1 MSQFANDD
9 NLIEYEPQIREFGIQ
24 SFSDLHEKTY
34 DDIIRLLNIEWFPT
48 AEYGKYDISIIG
60 SKTKLSPSKLT
71 TSQFTRAACYHVLAY
86 YIYPKLSTFDPNGD
100 AFREKMK
107 YYKEKFREEFDLI
120 LKSGVEYDVDS
131 SGTISDSERQPF
143 NFGRLIR

>member
-1 MSQFANDD
+1 MSQFANDS
-9 NLIEYEPQIREFGIQ
+9 NLKEYEPQILEFGIQ
-24 SFSDLHEKTY
+24 DFSDLHEKTY

-48 AEYGKYDISIIG
+48 AEYGKYDITIIG
-60 SKTKLSPSKLT
+60 AKTKLSPSRLT

-86 YIYPKLSTFDPNGD
+86 YIFPKLSTWSVEGVSFH
-100 AFREKMK
+100 EKLK

-120 LKSGVEYDVDS
+120 LKAGVEYDVDS

-143 NFGRLIR
+143 NFGRLVR

>member
-107 YYKEKFREEFDLI
+107 YYKEKFREEFELI

>member
-24 SFSDLHEKTY
+24 SFSDLHDKSF
-34 DDIIRLLNIEWFPT
+34 DDIVRLLNIEWFPT

-107 YYKEKFREEFDLI
+107 YYKEKFREEFELI

>member
-9 NLIEYEPQIREFGIQ
+9 NLIEYEPQIKEFGVQ

-60 SKTKLSPSKLT
+60 AKTKLSPSKLT
-71 TSQFTRAACYHVLAY
+71 TTQFTRAACYHVLSY
-86 YIYPKLSTFDPNGD
+86 YIYPRLSTFAPESDT
-100 AFREKMK
+100 FREKMR

-120 LKSGVEYDVDS
+120 LKSGVEYDIDS
-131 SGTISDSERQPF
+131 SGTVSDSERQPF

>member
-24 SFSDLHEKTY
+24 SFSDLHDKSF
-34 DDIIRLLNIEWFPT
+34 DDIVRLLNIEWFPT

>member
-24 SFSDLHEKTY
+24 DFSDLHQKSY

-60 SKTKLSPSKLT
+60 AKTKLSPSMLT

-100 AFREKMK
+100 AFREKMR

-120 LKSGVEYDVDS
+120 LKAGVEYDVDS

-143 NFGRLIR
+143 NFGRLVR

>member
-9 NLIEYEPQIREFGIQ
+9 NLIEYEPQIKEFGIQ

-48 AEYGKYDISIIG
+48 AEYGKYDITIIG
-60 SKTKLSPSKLT
+60 AKTKLSPSKLT

-86 YIYPKLSTFDPNGD
+86 YIYPKLSSWAIEGD
-100 AFREKMK
+100 SFLEKMK

-120 LKSGVEYDVDS
+120 LKAGVEYDVDS

-143 NFGRLIR
+143 NFGRLVR